1 MILDKSL
8 EFDPAGTAITTDQ
21 ASTNIINLVNARD
34 MGIGDA
40 PSLKVLC
47 SVTTSFNT
55 TDAATLRVEFQGSTD
70 STTWTTYA
78 QSAALASATLTAGR
92 QVFPIDVPR
101 PPPGAAL
108 PQYLRLYYNEETGT
122 FTAGALG
129 AWLVIG
135 RDDVVAYPK
144 NYTAP

>member
-1 MILDKSL
+1 MILDSSL

-21 ASTNIINLVNARD
+21 TSTNIIDLVDARD

-40 PSLKVLC
+40 PSLKVLTLV
-47 SVTTSFNT
+47 STAFTT
-55 TDAATLRVEFQGSTD
+55 TDAATLQVQFQGSTD
-70 STTWTTYA
+70 TTTWTTYA
-78 QSAALASATLTAGR
+78 ESAALAATVLTAGR
-92 QVFPIDVPR
+92 QIFPIDVPR

-108 PQYLRLYYNEETGT
+108 PQYLRLNYIEATGT
-122 FTAGALG
+122 FDTGALG

-135 RDDVVAYPK
+135 RDDNPIYPK